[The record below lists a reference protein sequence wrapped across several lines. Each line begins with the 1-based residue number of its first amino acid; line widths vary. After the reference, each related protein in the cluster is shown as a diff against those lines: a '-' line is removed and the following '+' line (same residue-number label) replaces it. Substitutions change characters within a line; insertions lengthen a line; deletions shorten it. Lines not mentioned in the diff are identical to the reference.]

1 MNSKHRSGMPLRP
14 RKSVDVQ
21 AAIKEK
27 DAAKKAKKVEKKT
40 TKKSK

>member
-1 MNSKHRSGMPLRP
+1 MPKNIDGDYALGP
-14 RKSVDVQ
+14 QIFALAQ

-27 DAAKKAKKVEKKT
+27 QAEKTEKKAEKKT

>member
-1 MNSKHRSGMPLRP
+1 MPLRP

-27 DAAKKAKKVEKKT
+27 NAAKTVEKKT

>member
-1 MNSKHRSGMPLRP
+1 MPFRLGELMA
-14 RKSVDVQ
+14 VQ

-27 DAAKKAKKVEKKT
+27 QAKKAEKTPSKKT